1 MLENNPTKVKGFE
14 RKPLI
19 WYVVISFVFSWT
31 LFLIPVVFPVQDEI
45 NKQIL
50 MTVFFALA
58 MWGPGI
64 AAMVANRISGRP
76 FSALRLNTLG
86 PKRYYLWALFLFPVL
101 SLLTILTTILI
112 GAGHFDVN
120 FTLIREAMADAPG
133 VDRLD
138 IRLILAIQIVS
149 AVLVAPFFNSL
160 LALGEELGW
169 RGFLL
174 PRLMPLGQWPAILLS
189 GVIWGFWHAPAV
201 VQGLNYP
208 GYPILGIFMMIVF
221 CVLAGIILSWLYLNT
236 RSPWSAAL
244 GHGSINAV
252 AGLPVM
258 FLVPGLDMAFG
269 GTLSSVAGWIPLLLF
284 VVWTMWIKKR
294 PFQPL
299 EKEGLELS

>member
-1 MLENNPTKVKGFE
+1 
-14 RKPLI
+14 
-19 WYVVISFVFSWT
+19 
-31 LFLIPVVFPVQDEI
+31 
-45 NKQIL
+45 